1 MTVSGCL
8 FYCPLYLEGDERT
21 CPPRAGWGYPSV
33 IFDLPHSDLN
43 NVEIQGVLVTRLAV
57 QQCSPLSCLWK
68 ERGSDSQGLGPS

>member
-1 MTVSGCL
+1 MQAGVTRQVSSL
-8 FYCPLYLEGDERT
+8 R
-21 CPPRAGWGYPSV
+21 V